1 MNIELK
7 NIKHSE
13 FASQE
18 THCFEATLYVDGKRF
33 CLVSND
39 GNGGC
44 DNYYPIKRT
53 DGSVYNGVKA
63 INKKLAAEH
72 EDINLEIVVGNL
84 VNKWLQDKEIKKI
97 LRRISYIKNGS
108 LYQQPAR
115 VKPTAKNLEL
125 IQKAP
130 WWLPDNILISGLSV
144 EDARA
149 QLATINLFGEL

>member
-7 NIKHSE
+7 NIKHSA

-39 GNGGC
+39 GHGGC

-63 INKKLAAEH
+63 INEKLAAEH

-84 VNKWLQDKEIKKI
+84 VNKWLQDREIKTL
-97 LRRISYIKNGS
+97 LRRISYIKNGG
-108 LYQQPAR
+108 LYQIIAKH
-115 VKPTAKNLEL
+115 KPTPHNIEALMT
-125 IQKAP
+125 AS
-130 WWLPDNILISGLSV
+130 WWKPEYVMVSGKSV
-144 EDARA
+144 EEARA
-149 QLATINLFGEL
+149 VLATINFFGEL